1 MTTDAQVKQILAE
14 DDEIT
19 NFEISTRA
27 EIHYTGKE
35 NIEGYASLV
44 NMFLKSMLMTSK
56 SPCLINVDNIDKK
69 FKDLKMEDGQIFYYA
84 TLEFKDKF
92 TNMLS

>member
-1 MTTDAQVKQILAE
+1 LKDSLISDVNDKQINEIIAN

-27 EIHYTGKE
+27 EIFYTGKE

-44 NMFLKSMLMTSK
+44 NIFLRSMLITSK
-56 SPCLINVDNIDKK
+56 CPCLINVDNVAENKYK
-69 FKDLKMEDGQIFYYA
+69 NK
-84 TLEFKDKF
+84 
-92 TNMLS
+92 

>member
-1 MTTDAQVKQILAE
+1 MTTDVQVKEILLK

-27 EIHYTGKE
+27 EVHYTGKE

-44 NMFLKSMLMTSK
+44 NMFLRSMLITSK
-56 SPCLINVDNIDKK
+56 APCLINVDNMDGS
-69 FKDLKMEDGQIFYYA
+69 FKDAKMEDG
-84 TLEFKDKF
+84 
-92 TNMLS
+92 

>member
-1 MTTDAQVKQILAE
+1 
-14 DDEIT
+14 
-19 NFEISTRA
+19 
-27 EIHYTGKE
+27 
-35 NIEGYASLV
+35 
-44 NMFLKSMLMTSK
+44 MFLKSMLMTSK